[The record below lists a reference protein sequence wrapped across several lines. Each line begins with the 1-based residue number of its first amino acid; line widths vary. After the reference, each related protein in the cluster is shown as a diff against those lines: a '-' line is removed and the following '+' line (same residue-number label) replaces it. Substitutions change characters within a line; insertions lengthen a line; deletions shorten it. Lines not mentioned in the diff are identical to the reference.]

1 MIIPYV
7 CVFLA
12 DKTSE
17 QQAEEDRILHELIE
31 VVDMRD
37 SLVLFLD
44 EKRLKEISE
53 EQEAFCI
60 REAKRHSK
68 AGAQVHWA

>member
-1 MIIPYV
+1 M
-7 CVFLA
+7 CFALA
-12 DKTSE
+12 DKTPE
-17 QQAEEDRILHELIE
+17 QLAEEDRVLQQMID

-44 EKRLKEISE
+44 EKRLTEMSE
-53 EQEAFCI
+53 EQEAFSI
-60 REAKRHSK
+60 MEAKRHSK